1 MKSMPV
7 KLGEPIYGSHS
18 SVLYTADALTPME
31 SGNKL
36 VQLAFA
42 ATALWLIV
50 DDGIDAV
57 LLVIGS
63 TDVPLATIQS
73 FAHVR
78 DFS

>member
-1 MKSMPV
+1 MKSLPV
-7 KLGEPIYGSHS
+7 KLGEPIYVSHS
-18 SVLYTADALTPME
+18 SVLYTADTLTPME

-50 DDGIDAV
+50 DEGIDAV

-63 TDVPLATIQS
+63 TDIPMASIQS
-73 FAHVR
+73 LCYVR